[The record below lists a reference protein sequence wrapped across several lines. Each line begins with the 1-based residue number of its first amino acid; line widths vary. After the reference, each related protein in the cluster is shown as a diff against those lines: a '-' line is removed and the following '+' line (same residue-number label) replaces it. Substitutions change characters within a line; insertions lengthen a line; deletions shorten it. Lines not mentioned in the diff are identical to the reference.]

1 MDISELLVKFS
12 DPGTIGSLSL
22 ADKMV
27 AGLVVTVLGMGVT
40 FLALIV
46 LHGVIV
52 LLGRLTAQPVVE
64 RPVEPEQERAAG
76 AIGADTV
83 AAITTA
89 LALVLRTSPDSLVVR
104 EIRRVEDTA
113 PAWGR
118 VGLVERITSYE
129 GWRMSNETIQGG
141 GQR

>member
-1 MDISELLVKFS
+1 MDISELLAKFG
-12 DPGTIGSLSL
+12 DPVTIGSLSF
-22 ADKMV
+22 ADKML
-27 AGLVVTVLGMGVT
+27 AGLVATVLGMGVT

-52 LLGRLTAQPVVE
+52 LLGRLTDQPAVE
-64 RPVEPEQERAAG
+64 QPTETEKEPSAE

-83 AAITTA
+83 AAITAA

-104 EIRRVEDTA
+104 EIKRVEDTA

-118 VGLVERITSYE
+118 VGLIERLRS
-129 GWRMSNETIQGG
+129 GD
-141 GQR
+141 

>member
-1 MDISELLVKFS
+1 MDISDLLAKFS
-12 DPGTIGSLSL
+12 DPATIGSLSFG
-22 ADKMV
+22 DKML
-27 AGLVVTVLGMGVT
+27 AGLVATVLGMGVT

-52 LLGRLTAQPVVE
+52 LLGRLTDQPAVE
-64 RPVEPEQERAAG
+64 QPAETEKEPAAG

-83 AAITTA
+83 AAITAA

-104 EIRRVEDTA
+104 EIKRVEDTA

-118 VGLVERITSYE
+118 VGLIERLRS
-129 GWRMSNETIQGG
+129 GD
-141 GQR
+141 